1 METAN
6 CLCRR
11 YNPAALIG
19 ELDSFF
25 LSVLKPEMPTLC
37 TTDFSDWS
45 SVVPYLLKVLFRSKE
60 GESRSKGIQMKH
72 ATLIL
77 FL

>member
-1 METAN
+1 MGTAN

-25 LSVLKPEMPTLC
+25 LYVLKPEMPTLC

-45 SVVPYLLKVLFRSKE
+45 SARGSLSPQGSLPKQR
-60 GESRSKGIQMKH
+60 R
-72 ATLIL
+72 
-77 FL
+77 